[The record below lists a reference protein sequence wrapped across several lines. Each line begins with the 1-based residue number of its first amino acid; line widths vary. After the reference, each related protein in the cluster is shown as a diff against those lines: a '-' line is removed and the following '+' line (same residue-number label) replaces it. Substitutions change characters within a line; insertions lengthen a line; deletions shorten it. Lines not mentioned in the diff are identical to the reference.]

1 MKIYRELLQG
11 ILIGFKDFLHLETL
25 CNSMNATIKAPLGL
39 TSPCNKITLHYFIKG
54 KRKAKK
60 KE

>member
-1 MKIYRELLQG
+1 
-11 ILIGFKDFLHLETL
+11 
-25 CNSMNATIKAPLGL
+25 MNATIKAPLGL